1 VLYAVVVMSG
11 RSQPAYERIVGE
23 FEREEDAAAWCAA
36 EGIEVSADG
45 PSGARWGVI
54 VPLERLRH
62 A

>member
-11 RSQPAYERIVGE
+11 RTTATYERIVGE
-23 FEREEDAAAWCAA
+23 FEQEEDAAAWCAA
-36 EGIEVSADG
+36 EGIELSADG
-45 PSGARWGVI
+45 PGGARWGVI